1 MCSESSEETLL
12 LARENQE
19 RLQEATWELELKDG
33 VSRGFGQ
40 GTSGGAWQK
49 QRPWGRRALALLGK
63 LSGDGEGQEISGR
76 RMEMLSSVAVQV
88 SALCPVQSLL
98 LSLPPGFHPISA

>member
-1 MCSESSEETLL
+1 MCSESSEEALL

-40 GTSGGAWQK
+40 GTSGGAW
-49 QRPWGRRALALLGK
+49 
-63 LSGDGEGQEISGR
+63 
-76 RMEMLSSVAVQV
+76 
-88 SALCPVQSLL
+88 
-98 LSLPPGFHPISA
+98 